1 MDASSDA
8 QVGASLFRVF
18 PSAWRHTVA
27 SAAVSTALACG
38 VAGAIVFTGQP
49 AEAESSY
56 ESTYGFDRTW
66 NAALRMIRVDMG
78 CKITEKDDQ
87 SGYLMFE
94 YHPSDSK
101 KVSSGS
107 MEFIRS
113 RDQDGSVRLVL
124 QLPQMPRYHE
134 QVISTRSS
142 GRCAPSTATPRSRS
156 RGRRPLRRP
165 RPTPAPRTL
174 ASNPSSDP
182 SAPGQQRPAR
192 QLARLERDPAVEAG
206 RPLTRRWR
214 APRPGPR
221 SSGSQSG
228 RTRNSSLCA
237 VVIGRQRS
245 RTGPQYP
252 PLRPLL

>member
-8 QVGASLFRVF
+8 QGGRSLFRVF

-134 QVISTRSS
+134 QVMIDTLVRKMRAEY
-142 GRCAPSTATPRSRS
+142 GDAPQPKPRQA
-156 RGRRPLRRP
+156 PP
-165 RPTPAPRTL
+165 PPAPPDAG
-174 ASNPSSDP
+174 ASD
-182 SAPGQQRPAR
+182 
-192 QLARLERDPAVEAG
+192 AG
-206 RPLTRRWR
+206 
-214 APRPGPR
+214 
-221 SSGSQSG
+221 
-228 RTRNSSLCA
+228 
-237 VVIGRQRS
+237 
-245 RTGPQYP
+245 
-252 PLRPLL
+252 